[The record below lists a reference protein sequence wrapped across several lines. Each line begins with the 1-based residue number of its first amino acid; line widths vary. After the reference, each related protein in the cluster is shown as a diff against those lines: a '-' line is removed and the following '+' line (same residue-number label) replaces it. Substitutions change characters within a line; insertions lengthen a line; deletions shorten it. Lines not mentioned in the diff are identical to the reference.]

1 MKIKSGLFIIIFF
14 FIGVVMLGMLTT
26 TASIAAL
33 AGGAEEEE
41 YKQKQQTADENLQ
54 GQWQVSSEVLALK
67 NEILEELKK
76 YHKEEYIGLYLA
88 VVQQESGGNGED
100 VFQCSE
106 SLGKP
111 PNSLSKEESI
121 KQGVKYL
128 SGMLDSAGVTS
139 PTDIEHIKIAL
150 QAYNFGGGFIEFIKK
165 NGGKW
170 TQRLT
175 YKYASIQCDGEENPP
190 PRDEQLGPWR
200 YGDQY
205 YTQHVLRYYQ
215 TDSEGNMDTGEV
227 TGIAEK
233 DRLAFLF
240 PSGVPTSAGEMEKY
254 LTTITVPVCDT
265 KGNVTNINIRCH
277 KKVAN
282 LMKSCFEEMAEIKF
296 PVQYS
301 GCYVWRPMRG
311 GTSQSHHSYG
321 SAIDINAKANAQYT
335 HGDKNSPY
343 YINQKVVKIWKNHG
357 FFWGGDWD
365 EKHVDPMHFT
375 FANR

>member
-14 FIGVVMLGMLTT
+14 FVGVTLLGMMNT

-33 AGGAEEEE
+33 AGGAGEEEK
-41 YKQKQQTADENLQ
+41 KQKQSADEEVQ
-54 GQWQVSSEVLALK
+54 GQWQVSNEVLALK
-67 NEILEELKK
+67 NDILKELKK
-76 YHKEEYIGLYLA
+76 YNKEEYIGLYLA
-88 VVQQESGGNGED
+88 VVQQESGGNSED

-139 PTDIEHIKIAL
+139 PSDIEHIKIAL
-150 QAYNFGGGFIEFIKK
+150 QAYNFGGGFIKFIKE

-170 TQRLT
+170 TQWLT

-215 TDSEGNMDTGEV
+215 TDSEDNTDTGKV
-227 TGIAEK
+227 VGIAEK
-233 DRLAFLF
+233 DRMAFLF
-240 PSGVPTSAGEMEKY
+240 PSGVPTTPGVMEQY
-254 LTTITVPVCDT
+254 LTTITVPICDI
-265 KGNVTNINIRCH
+265 KGEKSNVNVRCH
-277 KKVAN
+277 KKIAN
-282 LMKSCFEEMAEIKF
+282 MVKACFEEMAEIKF
-296 PVQYS
+296 PVQYD
-301 GCYVWRPMRG
+301 GCYVWRQMSG
-311 GTSQSHHSYG
+311 GSSQSHHSYG
-321 SAIDINAKANAQYT
+321 VAIDINAAANGQYT
-335 HGDKNSPY
+335 HGDKKSPY

-357 FFWGGDWD
+357 FFWGGDWS
-365 EKHVDPMHFT
+365 EEYVDPMHFT
-375 FANR
+375 YTNH